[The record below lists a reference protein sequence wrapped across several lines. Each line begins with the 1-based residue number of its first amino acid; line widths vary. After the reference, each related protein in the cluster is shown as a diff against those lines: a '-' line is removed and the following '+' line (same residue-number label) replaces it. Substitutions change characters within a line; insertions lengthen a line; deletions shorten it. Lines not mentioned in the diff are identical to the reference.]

1 MSWIK
6 RLKKYLFLKI
16 INKADIFVILLI
28 MILAVFCFT
37 FRMPLKDA
45 IQSKLK
51 ITLGYCAKSISDNTF
66 CVLDNE
72 HTRLLCFDQEGDI
85 RFTIEKPSDEKG
97 DLSYIDDF
105 AVTEK
110 GIYISASQWDGM
122 ALAREAILF
131 FNLDGEY
138 VKTIRDCDYSSNRT
152 NKHRFYGI
160 SEYDGVVR
168 YVECQS
174 DSILI
179 GEREIP
185 YSNAFNAVS
194 DAVFVGSTTYIL
206 DKDGTIREYSDG
218 ETNGKIV
225 FSLST
230 EEKYEIV
237 PYKLAVD
244 RKGNLY
250 FTNIRKEEIRFV
262 DTEKGTSSKVL
273 DSLGSLTV
281 GISNSGKFLLLDG
294 SGLHVLDENNNEKV
308 YSELNK
314 AGKEIAF
321 QVIWMIAI
329 TILTLLVFL
338 MTFRLFRLF
347 SQVKFSPPTI
357 LGFWVFGTVT
367 VVSVILCSLLMNSF
381 AANYRSKLVEQ
392 LECTAYMIAN
402 QIDPEDIEGIE
413 ETGGFGGTA
422 YNHLC
427 KIMEDSFA
435 ADIEFYDQ
443 IYCNIL
449 RLDTDGET
457 GYAVAYL
464 DQSIGSYFPLSDIET
479 KELQKVYETGKI
491 VRNEEVEDIS
501 GNYLSVKVPVFN
513 EKGQVCGV
521 VAVGAEN
528 YIVEEILRNL
538 VKKIWFSIAIILMIV
553 WLVSVEVFSFANNY
567 NVYKKEKDKEAG
579 KPVFPA
585 HTIRLLIFMVFA
597 AYNMTAAFLPVYLL
611 RQSDS
616 FTGKMKEIA
625 GAFPITINLF
635 LIGIMSLFCARLVR
649 RFGLRKIM
657 IVSAACSL
665 LGNSVIYFFEGF
677 YPALLGLVLDGI
689 GVGLITNAVYVMVTY
704 IKEEENRA
712 RGLRIYN
719 GAYLSGINFGM
730 LVGSVLAMNVGQRRV
745 FGIVAA
751 VWTILAILT
760 WCMIPNVIPTSGNTD
775 KSGQE
780 SGKRH
785 ITFREFIFQRTVLG
799 FIVLIQNPY
808 IIFGS
813 FIFYYVPIFCDIN
826 GLNETICSILIM
838 LYSQVAV
845 LGTDFFTKIIT
856 KIGRNSGIYLCL
868 VINIAALL
876 LFSTMPGIGTMT
888 VALILMGISSAF
900 GKPVQQNYYL
910 SLESTQKYGKD
921 KAMGIY
927 NFTENIGE
935 SAGPMIFGR
944 MMGSD
949 RFGISSIIFCGVI
962 GVMTTVHYWISKKE
976 RKDEKRR

>member
-1 MSWIK
+1 MSWSK
-6 RLKKYLFLKI
+6 RLNKYLFLKKF
-16 INKADIFVILLI
+16 NKADIFLI
-28 MILAVFCFT
+28 FLVMILAVFGFT
-37 FRMPLKDA
+37 FRMPFKDA
-45 IQSKLK
+45 VQSKIK

-72 HTRLLCFDQEGDI
+72 HTRVICFNQEGDI

-105 AVTEK
+105 AITEK
-110 GIYISASQWDGM
+110 GIYVSASQWDGM

-131 FNLDGEY
+131 FNLNGEY
-138 VKTIRDCDYSSNRT
+138 IKTIRDCDYSSNRI

-160 SEYDGVVR
+160 SEYEGVVQ

-194 DAVFVGSTTYIL
+194 DAVFVGSTAYIL
-206 DKDGTIREYSDG
+206 DKNGTIREYTDG
-218 ETNGKIV
+218 KSNGKEV

-230 EEKYEIV
+230 EEKYDIV

-250 FTNIRKEEIRFV
+250 FTNIKKEEIRLV
-262 DTEKGTSSKVL
+262 DTEKGTSSKVS

-294 SGLHVLDENNNEKV
+294 SGLHVFDENNDEKV

-314 AGKEIAF
+314 TGKEIAF
-321 QVIWMIAI
+321 QIIWLIALAALI
-329 TILTLLVFL
+329 LLVFI
-338 MTFRLFRLF
+338 MAFRLFRLL
-347 SQVKFSPPTI
+347 SQIKFSPPTI
-357 LGFWVFGTVT
+357 LGFWVFGTVA

-422 YNHLC
+422 YNRLC
-427 KIMEDSFA
+427 EIMEDSFS

-443 IYCNIL
+443 IYCNVL

-491 VRNEEVEDIS
+491 VRNDEVADIS

-513 EKGQVCGV
+513 VNGQVCGV

-528 YIVEEILRNL
+528 YIVDEILQTL

-567 NVYKKEKDKEAG
+567 SVYKKEKEAG
-579 KPVFPA
+579 NPIFPA

-665 LGNSVIYFFEGF
+665 LGNSVIYFFSGF
-677 YPALLGLVLDGI
+677 YPALLGLILDGI

-704 IKEEENRA
+704 IKEEENRTW
-712 RGLRIYN
+712 GLRIYN

-730 LVGSVLAMNVGQRRV
+730 LVGSVLAVNVGQRMV

-751 VWTILAILT
+751 VWSILAILT
-760 WCMIPNVIPTSGNTD
+760 WCMIRNVVPMSENTD
-775 KSGQE
+775 KRGE
-780 SGKRH
+780 EPEKRC
-785 ITFREFIFQRTVLG
+785 ISFRKFIFQRTVLG
-799 FIVLIQNPY
+799 FIILIQNPY

-813 FIFYYVPIFCDIN
+813 FIFYYVPIFCDVN

-845 LGTDFFTKIIT
+845 LGTDFFTKTIT

-868 VINIAALL
+868 AINIAALL
-876 LFSTMPGIGTMT
+876 LFATMPGIGTMT
-888 VALILMGISSAF
+888 VSLILMGISSAF

-910 SLESTQKYGKD
+910 SLESTQKYGED

-962 GVMTTVHYWISKKE
+962 GVLTAIHYWISKKE
-976 RKDEKRR
+976 KKDEKRR